1 MWNKLLD
8 KLKNP
13 SVATL
18 VVLYPVTLLC
28 VIWSMAMLVLAPA
41 ELTGQIISYLSYAC
55 AAITLS
61 YSVYTVIAAKVVQRL
76 VRWTKAKLEA
86 RAVTKELVHNYDFRT
101 LFFSTCSMSLTSI
114 YAVYN
119 VVIAILRISP
129 IWHAALAGYYIFLV
143 CMRVGVLHY
152 RRREYGGKLEREKL
166 VEARKYRNCGILL
179 VATMSVLSIAIGQ
192 MVLDEGGFV
201 KNGMTIYVSALYT
214 SIKVVMSVRNFMK
227 AKRTDDYTLQTLRN
241 VNLADTAV
249 SVLALQTAMFHCFG
263 TDGVNVAMFNALT
276 GAGTC
281 AVVVGLG
288 IYMIV
293 TGNKGIKTIREEEYE
308 RK

>member
-1 MWNKLLD
+1 M
-8 KLKNP
+8 
-13 SVATL
+13 L

-28 VIWSMAMLVLAPA
+28 VIWSMVMLIIGRSS
-41 ELTGQIISYLSYAC
+41 LTVEIISYIAYAC

-76 VRWTKAKLEA
+76 VRWSRTKLEE

-101 LFFSTCSMSLTSI
+101 LFFSTCSMSLTLI

-119 VVIAILRISP
+119 VVTAVLHISP
-129 IWHAALAGYYIFLV
+129 IWHAALAGYYISLV
-143 CMRVGVLHY
+143 CMRAGVLHY

-166 VEARKYRNCGILL
+166 IEAKKYRNCGVLL

-192 MVLDEGGFV
+192 MVLDKGGFV
-201 KNGMTIYVSALYT
+201 KNGMMIYVSALYT

-249 SVLALQTAMFHCFG
+249 SVLALQTAMFHSFG

-281 AVVVGLG
+281 AVVVALG

>member
-1 MWNKLLD
+1 MLI
-8 KLKNP
+8 
-13 SVATL
+13 
-18 VVLYPVTLLC
+18 VLYPVTLLC
-28 VIWSMAMLVLAPA
+28 IIWSMVMLVLGRGNLMV
-41 ELTGQIISYLSYAC
+41 ELISYVAYAC

-61 YSVYTVIAAKVVQRL
+61 YSVYTIIAAKVVQRL
-76 VRWTKAKLEA
+76 IRWTKAKLEE
-86 RAVTKELVHNYDFRT
+86 RTVTKELVHNYDFRT
-101 LFFSTCSMSLTSI
+101 LLFSTGSMSLTLI
-114 YAVYN
+114 YAAYN
-119 VVIAILRISP
+119 IVIAFLRISP

-143 CMRVGVLHY
+143 SMRFGVLHY

-179 VATMSVLSIAIGQ
+179 IATMSVLSIAIGQ

-201 KNGMTIYVSALYT
+201 KNGMMIYVSALYT
-214 SIKVVMSVRNFMK
+214 TIRVVMSIRNFMK

-249 SVLALQTAMFHCFG
+249 SVLALQTSMFHSFG
-263 TDGVNVAMFNALT
+263 SDGVDMAMFNALT

-281 AVVVGLG
+281 AVVVALG

-308 RK
+308 RKQV